1 VYFNKVGIFLRNYG
15 ENKMNYANQ
24 ALWSDVEP
32 NEIIKRVSDITL
44 EIRAMDAVS
53 SPDWKPEIISG
64 GFAGHCV
71 NNNDQKDAWIIT
83 SNENYGTIRIRKNK
97 RGVWKDKS
105 GNRYF
110 LSDKPVYKY
119 DFNF

>member
-1 VYFNKVGIFLRNYG
+1 
-15 ENKMNYANQ
+15 MNYANEVGY
-24 ALWSDVEP
+24 SDVNP

-44 EIRAMDAVS
+44 EIRRMDAVR
-53 SPDWKPEIISG
+53 SPDWKPEIIAG

-71 NNNDQKDAWIIT
+71 NNNEQKNAWIIT
-83 SNENYGTIRIRKNK
+83 SNTDNGTFRIRKNK
-97 RGVWKDKS
+97 QGVWKDKW

-110 LSDKPVYKY
+110 LSDKPVKKY

>member
-1 VYFNKVGIFLRNYG
+1 
-15 ENKMNYANQ
+15 MNYANQ
-24 ALWSDVEP
+24 ACWSDVEP

-44 EIRAMDAVS
+44 EIRAMDAVR
-53 SPDWKPEIISG
+53 SPDWKPEIIAG

-71 NNNDQKDAWIIT
+71 NNNDQQDAWIIT

-97 RGVWKDKS
+97 RGVWKDKL

-110 LSDKPVYKY
+110 LSDKPVKKY